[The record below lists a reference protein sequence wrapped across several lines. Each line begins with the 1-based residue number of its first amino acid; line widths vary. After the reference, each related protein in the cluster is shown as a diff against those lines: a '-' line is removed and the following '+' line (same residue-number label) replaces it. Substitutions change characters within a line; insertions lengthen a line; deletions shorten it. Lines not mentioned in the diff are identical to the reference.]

1 MNVKARQAILTAV
14 LLGVPVASFFMVFRP
29 QSLEIKRAT
38 REIEMRKEKLGQ
50 LQAVTAQ
57 APDLA
62 RATEEIKQSIS
73 QIEARMPS
81 GKELD
86 NVLRDVATI
95 ATKCGLRVPKFNRV
109 ENVLA
114 AGSAMEQQL
123 DVEIAGDF
131 NGFYSFLLEIE
142 KLPRITRL
150 TDMKLERVPDMDKE
164 KDKDGTLR
172 AHFKL
177 SIYYQQQAAPA
188 VAAVGGK

>member
-29 QSLEIKRAT
+29 QSREIQLAT

-62 RATEEIKQSIS
+62 RATEEIKQTIS

-81 GKELD
+81 SKELD

-109 ENVLA
+109 EQVLA
-114 AGSAMEQQL
+114 AGSAQEQQL
-123 DVEIAGDF
+123 DVEIAGEF
-131 NGFYSFLLEIE
+131 NGFYAFLLEIE

-150 TDMKLERVPDMDKE
+150 TDMKLERVPDLNKE
-164 KDKDGTLR
+164 KDGNLR

-177 SIYYQQQAAPA
+177 SIYYQQAAGPS
-188 VAAVGGK
+188 VAAAGGK

>member
-14 LLGVPVASFFMVFRP
+14 LLGVPASSYFLVFQP
-29 QSLEIKRAT
+29 QNKAIRRDT
-38 REIEMRKEKLGQ
+38 REIEMRKEKLSQ

-81 GKELD
+81 SKELD

-123 DVEIAGDF
+123 DVEIAGEF
-131 NGFYSFLLEIE
+131 GGFYSFLLEIE

-150 TDMKLERVPDMDKE
+150 TDMKLERVPNLDKE
-164 KDKDGTLR
+164 KDGMLR

-177 SIYYQQQAAPA
+177 SIYYQK
-188 VAAVGGK
+188 AVGTIAAAEGK

>member
-29 QSLEIKRAT
+29 QSREIQMAT

-62 RATEEIKQSIS
+62 RATEEIKQTIS

-109 ENVLA
+109 ENVLS
-114 AGSAMEQQL
+114 AGSAQEQQL
-123 DVEIAGDF
+123 DVEIAGEF
-131 NGFYSFLLEIE
+131 SGFYSFLLELE

-150 TDMKLERVPDMDKE
+150 TDMKLERVTDRDQ
-164 KDKDGTLR
+164 DKDGMLK

-177 SIYYQQQAAPA
+177 SIYYSQGGSS

>member
-1 MNVKARQAILTAV
+1 MNPKARQTILTAV
-14 LLGVPVASFFMVFRP
+14 LLGVPVASFFLVFRP
-29 QSLEIKRAT
+29 QSREIQLAT
-38 REIEMRKEKLGQ
+38 REIQLRKEKLGQ

-62 RATEEIKQSIS
+62 RATEEIKQSIA

-81 GKELD
+81 SKELD

-95 ATKCGLRVPKFNRV
+95 ATKCGLRVPKFNRM
-109 ENVLA
+109 ENVLT
-114 AGSAMEQQL
+114 AGSAQEQQL
-123 DVEIAGDF
+123 DVEIAGEF
-131 NGFYSFLLEIE
+131 GGFYSFLLELE

-150 TDMKLERVPDMDKE
+150 TDMKLERVADVE
-164 KDKDGTLR
+164 KAKDGLLR

-177 SIYYQQQAAPA
+177 SIYYSQGESS